1 MKTIG
6 KITPFLGLILS
17 VFIASAAPAEAQTR
31 NTREVR
37 DAVRA
42 LSSNL
47 DNFEYDLRYQNHSN
61 SQSVGSMAE
70 EIRALKDSIRGFQEN
85 FDRRRENKSDV
96 EQIVIAARRID
107 DSVRISNPSRRS
119 QDAWD
124 AVRRQIDR
132 LASNYQTKANWDN
145 DDSPQGVPD
154 YNDQRPGSN
163 PDNTFS
169 VGLSGTYD
177 LDVRASESVDDIVA
191 NTNASATNREDLK
204 DKLEAPAQ
212 IAIDIR
218 GNQVTLASSKAS
230 PVSFVADGRDR
241 VEQANGR
248 TIRLRATM
256 SGQTLT
262 VASIGGET
270 DYTVTFTSQ
279 SGGRGLKV
287 SRRITTD
294 YLNQT
299 VFAESTYNKSDSVAR
314 LGIDRGANNSGSNS
328 GGYSDNDQS
337 GGTYGNPP
345 VAVPGRT
352 GDYIVPD
359 GMILS
364 AYLEREIDTKISQN
378 NDQFKLTVQS
388 PDQFRG
394 ATINGY
400 ISGVGRSGKVTGRSN
415 VTFNFT
421 TITLRDG
428 KTYDYRGTLTGVRDA
443 QGKDV
448 RVDTEGT
455 AKGDSQTRESVKR
468 GGIGAGLGAVIGAIA
483 GGAKG
488 AAIGAIIG
496 GGAGAG
502 SVVLTGRED
511 VTLGRGSIISI
522 QSSSPIR
529 RNNQDK

>member
-6 KITPFLGLILS
+6 KIIPLLGLILS

-37 DAVRA
+37 DAIRA

-47 DNFEYDLRYQNHSN
+47 DNFEYDLRYQNQTN

-70 EIRALKDSIRGFQEN
+70 DIRALKDSIRGFQEN

-107 DSVRISNPSRRS
+107 DSLRSTNPSRRS
-119 QDAWD
+119 QDAW
-124 AVRRQIDR
+124 AGVRRQVDR
-132 LASNYQTKANWDN
+132 LASNYQTTANWDN

-154 YNDQRPGSN
+154 YNDQRPVSN
-163 PDNTFS
+163 SGNTFS

-191 NTNASATNREDLK
+191 NTNASTTNREDLK

-212 IAIDIR
+212 VAIDIR
-218 GNQVTLASSKAS
+218 GNQVTLATSKAP

-279 SGGRGLKV
+279 NGGRGLKV
-287 SRRITTD
+287 SRRITTE

-299 VFAESTYNKSDSVAR
+299 VFAESIYNKSDSVAR
-314 LGIDRGANNSGSNS
+314 LGIDRGGYNS

-337 GGTYGNPP
+337 GGTYGGP

-364 AYLEREIDTKISQN
+364 AYLERDIDTKVSQN

-455 AKGDSQTRESVKR
+455 ARGDSQTRESVKR

-511 VTLGRGSIISI
+511 VALGRGSIISI

-529 RNNQDK
+529 GGSTRVN